1 MKLKYF
7 TTLIFMISILKIT
20 AQSGYSLEL
29 NVKTIPTE
37 EITKNETGIGFSF
50 YKNLDSKNKI
60 TNTISY
66 KNSGLKFNL
75 NNYYSAENKNNYNR
89 IENNLDFQH
98 QLNEKLNLDFEFKT
112 VAGFEN
118 SLGFTDV
125 DFFGGAGIHYSY
137 SKKSNIYLGIKRTT
151 LFGKAEVLPAIALNS
166 KLNAKTDLT
175 LGFPYSKIQYSNNER
190 NIFSLTN
197 TFDGEYYQ
205 LDQAKTISANWSA
218 SRMSFSQMTTALE
231 YERNVDGNWFMSFQ
245 GGYQFNKKYIL
256 TDNRGTT
263 KFNFEANDGYLFNI
277 GIKYKP

>member
-75 NNYYSAENKNNYNR
+75 DNYYSAENKNNYNR
-89 IENNLDFQH
+89 IENNLEFQH
-98 QLNEKLNLDFEFKT
+98 QLNEKLSLDFEFRT
-112 VAGFEN
+112 VTGFEN
-118 SLGFTDV
+118 SLGFTDL

-137 SKKSNIYLGIKRTT
+137 SKKSNIYLGVKRST

-166 KLNAKTDLT
+166 KLNAKIDLT
-175 LGFPYSKIQYSNNER
+175 LGFPYSKIQYSNNKR

-218 SRMSFSQMTTALE
+218 SRISFSQITTALE

-245 GGYQFNKKYIL
+245 GGYQFNKKYTL

-263 KFNFEANDGYLFNI
+263 KFNFDANDGYLFNI

>member
-1 MKLKYF
+1 
-7 TTLIFMISILKIT
+7 MISILKLT

-50 YKNLDSKNKI
+50 YKNLDSENKI

-75 NNYYSAENKNNYNR
+75 DNYYLADNKNNYNR
-89 IENNLDFQH
+89 IENNLEFQH
-98 QLNEKLNLDFEFKT
+98 QLNEKLSLDFEFRT

-118 SLGFTDV
+118 NLGFTDL

-137 SKKSNIYLGIKRTT
+137 SKKSNIYLGVKRTT

-175 LGFPYSKIQYSNNER
+175 LGFPYSKIQYSNNQR
-190 NIFSLTN
+190 NIFNLTN

-205 LDQAKTISANWSA
+205 LDQAKTISANLSA

-231 YERNVDGNWFMSFQ
+231 YERNIDGNWFMSFQ
-245 GGYQFNKKYIL
+245 GGYQFNKKYTL

>member
-66 KNSGLKFNL
+66 KNSSLKFNL
-75 NNYYSAENKNNYNR
+75 DNYYSAENKNNYNR

-98 QLNEKLNLDFEFKT
+98 QLNEKLSLDFEFKT
-112 VAGFEN
+112 IAGFEN

-125 DFFGGAGIHYSY
+125 DFFGGAGIHYTY
-137 SKKSNIYLGIKRTT
+137 SKKSNIYLGVKRTT

-190 NIFSLTN
+190 NIFNLTN

-205 LDQAKTISANWSA
+205 LDRTKTISANLSA

-245 GGYQFNKKYIL
+245 GGYQFNKKYTL

-263 KFNFEANDGYLFNI
+263 KFNFDANDGYLFNI

>member
-7 TTLIFMISILKIT
+7 TTLVFMISILKIA

-29 NVKTIPTE
+29 NLKTIPTE

-50 YKNLDSKNKI
+50 YSNLDSKNKI
-60 TNTISY
+60 TNSISY
-66 KNSGLKFNL
+66 KNSSLNFNL
-75 NNYYSAENKNNYNR
+75 DNYYSADNKTNYNR
-89 IENNLDFQH
+89 IENNL
-98 QLNEKLNLDFEFKT
+98 EFKHQFNNKIALDLELKT
-112 VAGFEN
+112 IAGFES
-118 SLGFTDV
+118 SLGFSDV
-125 DFFGGAGIHYSY
+125 GFFGGAGIHYSY
-137 SKKSNIYLGIKRTT
+137 SEKSSIYLGAKRTT

-175 LGFPYSKIQYSNNER
+175 VGFPYSKIQYSNNER

-197 TFDGEYYQ
+197 AFEGEYYQ
-205 LDQAKTISANWSA
+205 LDQAKTISSNLSA

-231 YERNVDGNWFMSFQ
+231 YERNVDSNWFMSFQ
-245 GGYQFNKKYIL
+245 AGYQFNKKYTL

-263 KFNFEANDGYLFNI
+263 KFNFDANDGYLFNI

>member
-50 YKNLDSKNKI
+50 YKNLDTKNKI

-75 NNYYSAENKNNYNR
+75 DNYYSAENKNNYNR
-89 IENNLDFQH
+89 IENNLEFQH
-98 QLNEKLNLDFEFKT
+98 QLNEKLTLDFEFKT
-112 VAGFEN
+112 VASFEN
-118 SLGFTDV
+118 SLGFTDL

-137 SKKSNIYLGIKRTT
+137 SKKSNIYLGVKRTT
-151 LFGKAEVLPAIALNS
+151 LFGKAEVIPAIALNS

-245 GGYQFNKKYIL
+245 GGYQFNKKYTL

-263 KFNFEANDGYLFNI
+263 KFNFDANDGYLFNI

>member
-29 NVKTIPTE
+29 NVKTIPKE

-75 NNYYSAENKNNYNR
+75 DNYYSAENKNNYNR

-98 QLNEKLNLDFEFKT
+98 QLNEKLTLDFEFKT

-137 SKKSNIYLGIKRTT
+137 SKKSNIYLGVKRTT
-151 LFGKAEVLPAIALNS
+151 LFGKAEVLPAIALNN

-218 SRMSFSQMTTALE
+218 SRISFSQMTTALE

-245 GGYQFNKKYIL
+245 GGYQLNKKYTL

-263 KFNFEANDGYLFNI
+263 KFNFDANDGYLFNI

>member
-66 KNSGLKFNL
+66 KNSSLKFNL
-75 NNYYSAENKNNYNR
+75 DNYYSAENKNNYNR

-98 QLNEKLNLDFEFKT
+98 QLNEKLSLDFEFKT

-137 SKKSNIYLGIKRTT
+137 SKKNNIYLGVKRTT

-245 GGYQFNKKYIL
+245 AGYQFNKKYTL

-263 KFNFEANDGYLFNI
+263 KFNFDANDGYLFNI

>member
-1 MKLKYF
+1 MQLKYF

-29 NVKTIPTE
+29 NVKTIPME

-60 TNTISY
+60 INTISY

-75 NNYYSAENKNNYNR
+75 DHYYSAENKNNYNR

-98 QLNEKLNLDFEFKT
+98 QLNDKLTLDFEFKT
-112 VAGFEN
+112 VAGFEK

-137 SKKSNIYLGIKRTT
+137 SKKSNIYLGVKRTT

-190 NIFSLTN
+190 NIFNLTN

-245 GGYQFNKKYIL
+245 GGYQFNKKYTL

-263 KFNFEANDGYLFNI
+263 KFNFDANDGYLFNI

>member
-1 MKLKYF
+1 MKFNYF
-7 TTLIFMISILKIT
+7 TTLLFMISILKLT

-29 NVKTIPTE
+29 NIKTIPTE

-66 KNSGLKFNL
+66 KNSGLKFNPD
-75 NNYYSAENKNNYNR
+75 NYYTADTKNNYNR
-89 IENNLDFQH
+89 IENNLEFQH
-98 QLNEKLNLDFEFKT
+98 QLNEKIGLDFEFKT

-118 SLGFTDV
+118 SLDFSDV
-125 DFFGGAGIHYSY
+125 NFFGGIGIHYSY
-137 SKKSNIYLGIKRTT
+137 SEKNNIYLGVKRTA
-151 LFGKAEVLPAIALNS
+151 LFGKTQILPAIAFNS
-166 KLNAKTDLT
+166 TLNAKTDLT

-190 NIFSLTN
+190 NSFRLTN

-205 LDQAKTISANWSA
+205 LDQIKTISSNLSA

-231 YERNVDGNWFMSFQ
+231 YERNVDGNWYMSFQ
-245 GGYQFNKKYIL
+245 GGYQFNKKYTL

-263 KFNFEANDGYLFNI
+263 KFNFDANAGSLFNI

>member
-1 MKLKYF
+1 MQLKYF

-29 NVKTIPTE
+29 NVKTIPME

-75 NNYYSAENKNNYNR
+75 DNYYSAENKNNYNR

-98 QLNEKLNLDFEFKT
+98 QLNEKLTLDFEFKT

-137 SKKSNIYLGIKRTT
+137 SKKSNIYLGVKRTT
-151 LFGKAEVLPAIALNS
+151 LFGKAEVIPAIALNS

-205 LDQAKTISANWSA
+205 LDQTKTISANWSA

-231 YERNVDGNWFMSFQ
+231 YERNLDGNWFMSFQ
-245 GGYQFNKKYIL
+245 GGYQFNKKYTL

-263 KFNFEANDGYLFNI
+263 KFNFDANDGYLFNI